1 MEAQAPAVPAG
12 ESNVVLDELPR
23 VARYVAAVLALAVA
37 YYAAAKLGQTLRYTA
52 SVSAVWPPA
61 GVGIAALYLWGL
73 RLWPGILIAE
83 LFINAELLDSLP
95 LGSLTGQQLGNM
107 IEIVAGAW
115 LLRRLIGP
123 NARLDRTAQ
132 VGGLLVAL
140 GTATAIS
147 ATVGTFS
154 MLAGGVIELPVA
166 GEFWRTWWL
175 GDTAGGLVALP
186 LILVWMPDPVGVW
199 RRVRS
204 WDGALLVAVVAAL
217 AFLAVSVD
225 EPLTYMVFPALI
237 WAAFRFGP
245 PGATLA
251 IAVAAGAVIGLT
263 AHDAGPFSSQPI
275 DHRAL
280 STQLFIV
287 VGTITALVLSAVVS
301 ELHQSSLQLA
311 ASRRREEGRARAE
324 RQRIARDLHDSV
336 SQALF
341 STALHTRAAQKA
353 LEDGKVVASGA
364 LAQDLSAIREL
375 TRVAQ
380 SEMRTLIFDLRGEA
394 VVDGLVAALT
404 RHGERLAGSSGPNIV
419 VRGPSKR
426 LPLRPRVETHL
437 YGIGSEALANA
448 VKHSGAHLVEVR
460 VAAPDGVVVLEVRDD
475 GSGFDGAEDR
485 PGHFG
490 LESMHSRAGEI
501 GGALT
506 ITSGRGAG
514 TVVRVAVPADGDD
527 DADGSGA

>member
-1 MEAQAPAVPAG
+1 
-12 ESNVVLDELPR
+12 
-23 VARYVAAVLALAVA
+23 VLALAVA
-37 YYAAAKLGQTLRYTA
+37 YYAAAKLGQALRYTA

-83 LFINAELLDSLP
+83 LFINVELLDSLP

-107 IEIVAGAW
+107 VEIVAGAW
-115 LLRRLIGP
+115 LLRRLIGR

-132 VGGLLVAL
+132 VGGMLVAL

-147 ATVGTFS
+147 ATVGTLS
-154 MLAGGVIELPVA
+154 MLAGDVIALPDA

-186 LILVWMPDPVGVW
+186 FILVWMPDPVGVW

-251 IAVAAGAVIGLT
+251 IAVAAGAVIGVT
-263 AHDAGPFSSQPI
+263 AHDAGPFSNQPI

-287 VGTITALVLSAVVS
+287 VGTITALFLSAVVS
-301 ELHQSSLQLA
+301 ELHQSSLELA
-311 ASRRREEGRARAE
+311 DAKGREERRARSE
-324 RQRIARDLHDSV
+324 QQRIARDLHDSV

-353 LEDGKVVASGA
+353 LEVGDNGAADA
-364 LAQDLSAIREL
+364 LAQDLSAIGEL
-375 TRVAQ
+375 TRAAQ

-394 VVDGLVAALT
+394 VAEGLVAALN
-404 RHGERLAGSSGPNIV
+404 RHGERLAGSSGPTID
-419 VRGPSKR
+419 VRGPAQRLR
-426 LPLRPRVETHL
+426 LPPPLETHL
-437 YGIGSEALANA
+437 YGIGCEAMANA
-448 VKHSGAHLVEVR
+448 VKHSGASSVVVR
-460 VAAPDGVVVLEVRDD
+460 VAAPDGRVVLEIRDD
-475 GSGFDGAEDR
+475 GTGFEAQDR

-490 LESMHSRAGEI
+490 LESMHSRAAEI
-501 GGALT
+501 GGELT
-506 ITSGRGAG
+506 IVSGSGTG
-514 TVVRVAVPADGDD
+514 TVVRVEVPAADD
-527 DADGSGA
+527 DGADASRG